1 MLDNKMTTDR
11 NYYHGWSHNHG
22 DMLCYSPKAPY
33 KGEGTDFYALIY
45 EDFMR

>member
-1 MLDNKMTTDR
+1 MTADR